1 MHTTTR
7 RGALVRVLAPVAALS
22 LLSACGGGGGGTG
35 GGGGG
40 GGAGGGG
47 EDLASVSA
55 EDLEGTTLRFARF
68 FGDCEDTTKGVT
80 DVAKATTE
88 CETIQIL
95 TNAFNAEN
103 ESGITVERL
112 GGAEW
117 NTYYDTLNA
126 AYAGGNPPDVAVMH
140 GSSLTNYAKR
150 NLLLPLDDAL
160 SVTKTDLDD
169 AAPAA
174 REAVTYQ
181 DKTYALPFDLHAA
194 LVHLNVDLFEQAGL
208 VDTAGKP
215 VMPTSTE
222 EFLAQAEQL
231 KARTGKNYFGTARV
245 KDGLGVHM
253 WRSLIEQQG
262 GSVLN
267 EDGTKASVDT
277 PEART
282 SLEFMDQVF
291 SKYADPAQTY
301 DAAQAAF
308 LSGETAMLFNGTW
321 VVDQYDKEAPFTY
334 QTADFPTLY
343 EKPAIWADSH
353 TWVVPRQKE
362 ADPVKYRAALE
373 FVHYLYEHSG
383 DWAVHTGH
391 LAARTSV
398 LESPEYEQAPQRAN
412 YVATGTTNANL
423 VPSISNWPAVQDTLV
438 KQIDSHWF
446 QGATV
451 DKALAEA
458 DRQVNSVLAQQ

>member
-1 MHTTTR
+1 MTSTSRSGTVAR
-7 RGALVRVLAPVAALS
+7 LVASAAAVS
-22 LLSACGGGGGGTG
+22 LLAACGGGTS

-40 GGAGGGG
+40 GGAGGG
-47 EDLASVSA
+47 EDLAAVSS
-55 EDLEGTTLRFARF
+55 EDLKGTELRLARF
-68 FGDCEDTTKGVT
+68 FGDCEDSTQGVT
-80 DVAKATTE
+80 DVAKATSE

-103 ESGITVERL
+103 ESGIEVTRL

-140 GSSLTNYAKR
+140 GSSITNYAKR
-150 NLLLPLDDAL
+150 NLLLPLDDVL
-160 SVTKTDLDD
+160 EVTKTDLGD

-174 REAVTYQ
+174 QAAVTYQ
-181 DKTYALPFDLHAA
+181 DKTYGLPFDLHAG
-194 LVHLNVDLFEQAGL
+194 LVHLNVDLFKQAGL
-208 VDTAGKP
+208 VDAAGKP

-222 EFLAQAEQL
+222 EFLSQAEQL
-231 KARTGKNYFGTARV
+231 KAKTGKDYFGTARV

-267 EDGTKASVDT
+267 EDRTKATVDT
-277 PEART
+277 PEAREA
-282 SLEFMDQVF
+282 LEFMDQVF

-301 DAAQAAF
+301 DAAQSAF

-321 VVDQYDKEAPFTY
+321 VVDQYEKEATFSY

-343 EKPAIWADSH
+343 EEPAIWADSH
-353 TWVVPRQKE
+353 TWVIPRQKE
-362 ADPVKYRAALE
+362 ADPAKYRAALE
-373 FVHYLYEHSG
+373 FVNYLYDHSG
-383 DWAVHTGH
+383 DWAIHTGH

-398 LESPEYEQAPQRAN
+398 LESPEYEKAPQRAN
-412 YVATGTTNANL
+412 YVETGTTNASL
-423 VPSISNWPAVQDTLV
+423 VPSISNWQGVSDTLI
-438 KQIDSHWF
+438 KQMDSIWF
-446 QGATV
+446 QGASA
-451 DKALAEA
+451 DKALPEAE
-458 DRQVNSVLAQQ
+458 RQVNTILAQK

>member
-1 MHTTTR
+1 MHTNPR
-7 RGALVRVLAPVAALS
+7 RGALVRVLAPVAALG
-22 LLSACGGGGGGTG
+22 LLAACGGGG

-40 GGAGGGG
+40 GGAAGGG
-47 EDLASVSA
+47 EDLAAVSA
-55 EDLEGTTLRFARF
+55 ADLEGTTLRFARF
-68 FGDCEDTTKGVT
+68 FGDCEDTTQGVT

-95 TNAFNAEN
+95 TNAFNADNEN
-103 ESGITVERL
+103 GIKVERL

-140 GSSLTNYAKR
+140 GSSITNYAKR
-150 NLLLPLDDAL
+150 NLLLPLDESL
-160 SVTKTDLDD
+160 SVTKTDIDD

-174 REAVTYQ
+174 RSAVTYQ
-181 DKTYALPFDLHAA
+181 DKTFGLPFDLHAA
-194 LVHLNVDLFEQAGL
+194 LVHLNVDLFEKAGL
-208 VDTAGKP
+208 VDGAGKP

-222 EFLAQAEQL
+222 EFLAQAEQM
-231 KARTGKNYFGTARV
+231 KAKTGKNYFGTARV

-253 WRSLIEQQG
+253 WRSLVEQQG

-277 PEART
+277 PEARNA
-282 SLEFMDQVF
+282 LEFMDQVF
-291 SKYADPAQTY
+291 GTYADPAQTY

-308 LSGETAMLFNGTW
+308 LKGDTAMLFNGTW

-343 EKPAIWADSH
+343 EEPAIWADSH

-373 FVHYLYEHSG
+373 FVNYLYDHSG
-383 DWAVHTGH
+383 DWAIHTGH

-398 LESPEYEQAPQRAN
+398 LESPEYEKAPQRAN

-438 KQIDSHWF
+438 KQIDSIWF
-446 QGATV
+446 QDTPV
-451 DKALAEA
+451 DKALSEA
-458 DRQVNSVLAQQ
+458 DRQVDTVLAQQ